1 MSFAYSGYGPAY
13 RSYSTFS
20 PGRSYT
26 TAYGHPGVTHH
37 GLGLGHVSSSSFYSP
52 GRTYTSG
59 YLGAP
64 LGTSIV
70 HGGSIHHGGSLL
82 HGGSIHHAGSLLHG
96 GLAGPAYTSYGHGL
110 GLGGTTIV
118 SPGRTYATGYGLGGS
133 HISTSYY

>member
-20 PGRSYT
+20 PGRTYT
-26 TAYGHPGVTHH
+26 SAYGHHGVTHH
-37 GLGLGHVSSSSFYSP
+37 GLGHVSSSSFYSP
-52 GRTYTSG
+52 GRTYTTG
-59 YLGAP
+59 YHGAP

-70 HGGSIHHGGSLL
+70 HGGPIAHSGLY
-82 HGGSIHHAGSLLHG
+82 GGSIAHSGLYGGSLLHG
-96 GLAGPAYTSYGHGL
+96 GLAGPAYTSYGH